1 MRKLI
6 LPLLLFASCNSMNST
21 PIENVEKSVIVDVN
35 PPFIK
40 IKYKDTIN
48 NLYAFKTYRL
58 DLYDI
63 SKLSVGDSIK

>member
-1 MRKLI
+1 
-6 LPLLLFASCNSMNST
+6 MNST